1 MSRKS
6 KKIEKMKKIIAILLM
21 TVCTLSAMAQQYS
34 VQCQVNDSEGEGIPF
49 ATVYIY
55 NSNDTTTVITSGV
68 SDAFGKVDHK
78 INKAGSYMMRLQ
90 FVGMTPQDRN
100 FEVSAS
106 APVAQLGTIVLST
119 QSTMLKE
126 VVVATQRQLV
136 KTEID
141 RLSYDVQADA
151 DSKTSNVLDMLKKVP
166 MVTVDGQD
174 EIRVKGTTSFKVY
187 RNGHPDPALA
197 SMNMKEIL
205 KVIPASMIKK
215 IEVITDP
222 GAKYDAEG
230 TSAILN
236 IVMADGNAG
245 SMNGVT
251 GTIGAG
257 VDNTGSVNG
266 NANITAQM
274 GKVVTA
280 INYGYQNR
288 NRHASHNIM
297 NNEINYLSSG
307 NTLTSYNDSRAKV
320 NVHYGDISASWEPDT
335 LNLVSLSFGGFYY
348 DYRGDGVNNAK
359 MTDRN
364 GDIIY
369 KYTTTGHAPKGDFYD
384 LHGRLDYEHKT
395 RHPGETITLSY
406 MLSTNHNGNKSINTF
421 SDMVNC
427 PFPYTGQIND
437 TKENFAEHTF
447 QFDWTRPFAKY
458 HKFETGLKYI
468 NRFNKSEAAYE
479 YTGMP
484 EMNNVTLFNHRT
496 HVAAAYVSHT
506 FSKGNWTTR
515 EGLRYEFSR
524 LNAEFPDG
532 KQENY
537 HRNLSDWVP
546 DLSLE
551 YKFDWAHS
559 LKLNYSTSIQR
570 PGISY
575 LNPAVEEDPMKRSFG
590 NPHLSSSRNHSITLS
605 YMQIGAKLTFSVSPF
620 ISFSSN
626 QITGVQ
632 YEEDGLMV
640 STYANTLKTR
650 SIGLNGF
657 MQWTIGPK
665 SSLVFNGNVAHNSYK
680 SDDLNLENKRWS
692 SFFYAQFNQQLPWKL
707 RLSASVGEWSGG
719 IDGLYG
725 YRTGA
730 WFYNLGLQ
738 RSFLKEDRLTVRL
751 SADRFFSGKY
761 TAMKSYTTQG
771 DYTGVTDMRFI
782 MRGFKL
788 SISYRFGSLKAR
800 VKQTDKTIQNTDL
813 VGGSQQGGS
822 QGGAQGGQGQMGN

>member
-1 MSRKS
+1 
-6 KKIEKMKKIIAILLM
+6 MKKFIAILLM

-55 NSNDTTTVITSGV
+55 NSNDTTIVITSGV

-78 INKAGSYMMRLQ
+78 ISKAGSYMMRLQ

-257 VDNTGSVNG
+257 VDNTGSING

-288 NRHASHNIM
+288 NRHSGHNLQ
-297 NNEINYLSSG
+297 ESEHTYTDSG
-307 NTLTSYNDSRAKV
+307 NKLYRTNDSRASV

-335 LNLVSLSFGGFYY
+335 TNLVALSFGGFYY
-348 DYRGDGVNNAK
+348 DYRGDGVNNAR
-359 MTDRN
+359 MTDRDGN
-364 GDIIY
+364 ILY
-369 KYTTTGHAPKGDFYD
+369 KYTTNGHSPKGDFYD
-384 LHGRLDYEHKT
+384 LHGRLDYQHKT
-395 RHPGETITLSY
+395 HHPGEMLTLSY
-406 MLSTNHNGNKSINTF
+406 MLSTNHNGNKTISTF
-421 SDMVNC
+421 SDMINC
-427 PFPYTGQIND
+427 PFPYTGQTND

-458 HKFETGLKYI
+458 HKFETGVKYI
-468 NRFNKSEAAYE
+468 NRLNKSEATFE
-479 YTGMP
+479 FMGMP
-484 EMNNVTLFNHRT
+484 EMDNITLFNHRT

-515 EGLRYEFSR
+515 EGLRYEYSR
-524 LNAEFPDG
+524 LNAEFPEAP
-532 KQENY
+532 QNNY
-537 HRNLSDWVP
+537 HRNLNDLVP
-546 DLSLE
+546 DLSIE

-559 LKLNYSTSIQR
+559 LKLNYSTSIHR

-575 LNPAVEEDPMKRSFG
+575 LNPAIEESPTSRSYG
-590 NPHLSSSRNHSITLS
+590 NPNLSSSRTHGITLT
-605 YMQIGAKLTFSVSPF
+605 YMQIGAKLTFSVSPS
-620 ISFSSN
+620 ISFSTN
-626 QITGVQ
+626 EITGVQ
-632 YEEDGLMV
+632 FTDGDIFV

-665 SSLVFNGNVAHNSYK
+665 TSFVFNGNVSHNRYK
-680 SDDLNLENKRWS
+680 SDELGLENKRWN
-692 SFFYAQFNQQLPWKL
+692 SFCYGQLNQQLPWKL
-707 RLSASVGEWSGG
+707 RLSVSAGEWSGG
-719 IDGLYG
+719 INGLYG
-725 YRTGA
+725 HYTGN

-751 SADRFFSGKY
+751 SADRFFHGKY
-761 TAMKSYTTQG
+761 ASMKSYTNQG
-771 DYTGVTDMRFI
+771 DYTGWSKNSFI
-782 MRGFKL
+782 MRDFKI
-788 SISYRFGSLKAR
+788 SISYRLGSLKAR
-800 VKQTDKTIQNTDL
+800 VKHTDTTIENHDV
-813 VGGSQQGGS
+813 VGGSQQGGA
-822 QGGAQGGQGQMGN
+822 QGGGQQGGQGQMGN

>member
-1 MSRKS
+1 
-6 KKIEKMKKIIAILLM
+6 MKKFIAILLM
-21 TVCTLSAMAQQYS
+21 TVCTLTAMAQQYS

-106 APVAQLGTIVLST
+106 APVAQLGTIVLTT

-141 RLSYDVQADA
+141 RLTYDVQADA

-257 VDNTGSVNG
+257 VDNTGSLNG

-288 NRHASHNIM
+288 NRHGGHT
-297 NNEINYLSSG
+297 LSESEHTYTNSG
-307 NTLTSYNDSRAKV
+307 NKLYSFNDSRASV

-335 LNLVSLSFGGFYY
+335 TNLVSLSFGGFYY
-348 DYRGDGVNNAK
+348 DYRGDGVNNAR
-359 MTDRN
+359 MTDRDGN
-364 GDIIY
+364 ILY
-369 KYTTTGHAPKGDFYD
+369 KYTTNGHAPKGDFYD
-384 LHGRLDYEHKT
+384 LHGRLDYQHKT
-395 RHPGETITLSY
+395 RHPGEMLTLSY
-406 MLSTNHNGNKSINTF
+406 MLSTNHNGSKTISTF
-421 SDMVNC
+421 SDMINC
-427 PFPYTGQIND
+427 PFPYTGQTND

-468 NRFNKSEAAYE
+468 NRLNKSEATFE
-479 YTGMP
+479 FMGMP
-484 EMNNVTLFNHRT
+484 EMDNITLFNHRT

-515 EGLRYEFSR
+515 EGLRYEYSR
-524 LNAEFPDG
+524 LNAEFPDAP
-532 KQENY
+532 QDNY
-537 HRNLSDWVP
+537 HRNLNDWVP
-546 DLSLE
+546 DLSIE

-559 LKLNYSTSIQR
+559 LKLNYSTSIHR

-575 LNPAVEEDPMKRSFG
+575 LNPAIEENPTSRSYG
-590 NPHLSSSRNHSITLS
+590 NPNLSSSRTHGITLT
-605 YMQIGAKLTFSVSPF
+605 YMQIGSKLTFSLSPS
-620 ISFSSN
+620 ISFSTN
-626 QITGVQ
+626 EITGVQ
-632 YEEDGLMV
+632 FTEGDIFV

-665 SSLVFNGNVAHNSYK
+665 TSFVFNGNVSHNRYK
-680 SDDLNLENKRWS
+680 SDELELENKHWS
-692 SFFYAQFNQQLPWKL
+692 SFCYGQLNQQLPWKL
-707 RLSASVGEWSGG
+707 RLSISAGEWSGG
-719 IDGLYG
+719 ISGLYG
-725 YRTGA
+725 YYTGN

-751 SADRFFSGKY
+751 SADRFFHGKY
-761 TAMKSYTTQG
+761 ASMKSYTNQG
-771 DYTGVTDMRFI
+771 DYTGWNKNSFI
-782 MRGFKL
+782 MRGFKI

-800 VKQTDKTIQNTDL
+800 VKQTDKTIENDDL
-813 VGGSQQGGS
+813 VGGSKQGGG
-822 QGGAQGGQGQMGN
+822 QGGQQGGQGQMGN

>member
-1 MSRKS
+1 
-6 KKIEKMKKIIAILLM
+6 MKRILVIIFTTLCAIIAL
-21 TVCTLSAMAQQYS
+21 AQQPMA

-49 ATVYIY
+49 ATIYLY
-55 NSNDTTTVITSGV
+55 NSNDTAKVVASDV

-78 INKAGSYMMRLQ
+78 LAKSGSYLMKIC
-90 FVGMTPQDRN
+90 FVGMADEIRTFDVN
-100 FEVSAS
+100 AK
-106 APVAQLGTIVLST
+106 APVANLGTIVLST
-119 QSTMLKE
+119 SSTMLKE
-126 VVVATQRQLV
+126 VVVSTQRQLV

-151 DSKTSNVLDMLKKVP
+151 DSKTSTVLDMLKKVP

-174 EIRVKGTTSFKVY
+174 EIKVKGSSSFKVF
-187 RNGHPDPALA
+187 RNGHPDPSL
-197 SMNMKEIL
+197 SGMNMKEIL

-236 IVMADGNAG
+236 IVMADGG
-245 SMNGVT
+245 QMNGVT
-251 GTIGAG
+251 GTLGAG
-257 VDNTGSVNG
+257 VDNTGSLNG
-266 NANITAQM
+266 NANITAQV
-274 GKVVTA
+274 GKVVTS
-280 INYGYQNR
+280 INYGYQSR

-297 NNEINYLSSG
+297 ENETNYLSSG
-307 NTLTSYNDSRAKV
+307 NKLSSFNESRAKV

-335 LNLVSLSFGGFYY
+335 TNLVSLSFGGFYY
-348 DYRGDGVNNAK
+348 DYRGDGLNNAR
-359 MTDRN
+359 MTDRDGN
-364 GDIIY
+364 ILY
-369 KYTTTGHAPKGDFYD
+369 KYTTTGYAPKGDFYD
-384 LHGRLDYEHKT
+384 FHGRLDYEHKT
-395 RHPGETITLSY
+395 RHQGETLTLSY
-406 MLSTNHNGNKSINTF
+406 MLSTNHNANKSINTF

-427 PFPYTGQIND
+427 PFPYTGQTND
-437 TKENFAEHTF
+437 TKENFSEHTF

-468 NRFNKSEAAYE
+468 NRFNKSEAAFE

-484 EMNNVTLFNHRT
+484 EMDNVTLFNHRT

-515 EGLRYEFSR
+515 EGLRYEYSR
-524 LNAEFPDG
+524 LNAEFPVKPED
-532 KQENY
+532 NY

-546 DLSLE
+546 DLSIE

-590 NPHLSSSRNHSITLS
+590 NPHLSSSRNHSITLT
-605 YMQIGAKLTFSVSPF
+605 YMQLGAKLTFSVSPF

-626 QITGVQ
+626 EITGVQ

-640 STYANTLKTR
+640 STYANTLKSR

-665 SSLVFNGNVAHNSYK
+665 TSFVFNGNVAHNRYK
-680 SDDLNLENKRWS
+680 SDELNLENKRWS
-692 SFFYAQFNQQLPWKL
+692 SFFYAQLNQQLPWKL

-725 YRTGA
+725 YRTGS

-751 SADRFFSGKY
+751 SADRFLSGKY
-761 TAMKSYTTQG
+761 TTMKSYTTQG
-771 DYTGVTDMRFI
+771 DYTGFNKMNFI
-782 MRGFKL
+782 MRGFKI

-800 VKQTDKTIQNTDL
+800 VKQTDKTIENNDL
-813 VGGSQQGGS
+813 VGGSK
-822 QGGAQGGQGQMGN
+822 QGGQGQQGGQQMGN

>member
-1 MSRKS
+1 
-6 KKIEKMKKIIAILLM
+6 MKKILSILLM
-21 TVCTLSAMAQQYS
+21 MTCVMAAMAQQYA

-49 ATVYIY
+49 ATIYIY
-55 NSNDTTTVITSGV
+55 NSDDTTKVILSGV
-68 SDAFGKVDHK
+68 SDAFGKVEQSVP
-78 INKAGSYMMRLQ
+78 KAGKYLFKTD
-90 FVGMTPQDRN
+90 FVGMTEEKRE
-100 FEVSAS
+100 FEVTKAQ
-106 APVAQLGTIVLST
+106 PVADLGTIVLT
-119 QSTMLKE
+119 TDAHMLKE

-141 RLSYDVQADA
+141 RLAYDVQADA
-151 DSKTSNVLDMLKKVP
+151 DSKTSTVLDMLKKVP

-174 EIRVKGTTSFKVY
+174 EIKVKGSSSFKVF
-187 RNGHPDPALA
+187 RNGHPDPSL
-197 SMNMKEIL
+197 SGQNMKEIL

-236 IVMADGNAG
+236 IVMVDN
-245 SMNGVT
+245 SQMNGVT
-251 GTIGAG
+251 GTLGVG
-257 VDNTGSVNG
+257 VDNTGSLNG
-266 NANITAQM
+266 NANITSQI
-274 GKVVTA
+274 GKVVTS
-280 INYGYQNR
+280 INYGYQNQ
-288 NRHASHNIM
+288 NRHRSHNIM
-297 NNEINYLSSG
+297 ENEINYLSSG
-307 NTLTSYNDSRAKV
+307 NTLSSFNDSRAKV
-320 NVHYGDISASWEPDT
+320 NVHYGDLSASWEPDT
-335 LNLVSLSFGGFYY
+335 LNLVSMSFGGFYY
-348 DYRGDGVNNAK
+348 DYRGDGVNNAQ

-369 KYTTTGHAPKGDFYD
+369 KYTTNGRVPKGDFYD
-384 LHGRLDYEHKT
+384 LHGRLDYQHKT
-395 RHPGETITLSY
+395 NHPNEAITLSY
-406 MLSTNHNGNKSINTF
+406 MLSTNHNARKTLSSFT
-421 SDMVNC
+421 DMINC
-427 PFPYTGQIND
+427 PFPYTGQNND
-437 TKENFAEHTF
+437 TKENFVEHTF

-458 HKFETGLKYI
+458 HKFETGVKYI
-468 NRFNKSEAAYE
+468 NRLNKSEAMFE
-479 YTGMP
+479 YIGVP
-484 EMNNVTLFNHRT
+484 EMDNTSLFNHRT

-515 EGLRYEFSR
+515 EGLRYEYSR

-532 KQENY
+532 RQADY

-575 LNPAVEEDPMKRSFG
+575 LNPAVTEDPTSRSFG
-590 NPHLSSSRNHSITLS
+590 NPHLSSSRNHSITLT
-605 YMQIGAKLTFSVSPF
+605 YMQLGAKLTFSVSPF

-626 QITGVQ
+626 EITGVQ
-632 YEEDGLMV
+632 YVEDGLMV
-640 STYANTLKTR
+640 STYANTLKNR
-650 SIGLNGF
+650 SIGVNGF
-657 MQWTIGPK
+657 MQWTISPK
-665 SSLVFNGNVAHNSYK
+665 TSFVFNGNVAHNRYK
-680 SDDLNLENKRWS
+680 SDDLNLENKRWN
-692 SFFYAQFNQQLPWKL
+692 SFFYAQLNQQLPWKL

-725 YRTGA
+725 YNTGM

-761 TAMKSYTTQG
+761 GNMCSYTTQG
-771 DYTGVTDMRFI
+771 DYTGRNDIKFI
-782 MRGFKL
+782 MRGFKI

-800 VKQTDKTIQNTDL
+800 VKQTDKTIENNDL
-813 VGGSQQGGS
+813 VGGSKQGG
-822 QGGAQGGQGQMGN
+822 GTGAQGQAQGQGAMGN